1 MVALLFTVEKAKQEG
16 ESLPAPQSCTSLR
29 RSWGPRLRN
38 IAPGPVQD
46 VVVERTRFKKP
57 DEVVEADGDPVC
69 PPKHRAASVTS
80 TLYEVCAREAENTT
94 CDNIVSFPDGLKKKE
109 EGHKPVRLRAATVG
123 V

>member
-38 IAPGPVQD
+38 IVPGPVQD
-46 VVVERTRFKKP
+46 VVERARFEKP

-69 PPKHRAASVTS
+69 PPKRRAASVTS
-80 TLYEVCAREAENTT
+80 TLYEARDGEAKNTT
-94 CDNIVSFPDGLKKKE
+94 CDSVVSFCDGLAGKK
-109 EGHKPVRLRAATVG
+109 GTSQCGFVQLL
-123 V
+123 